1 MHPEPKDHKF
11 LAMVT
16 QISIVFFLLF
26 LLPEAYFSSLN
37 SLLILLAKDLL
48 INRTSEKQLLALFYL
63 PTLHLNVILY
73 FKLSLHAPNMTFI

>member
-1 MHPEPKDHKF
+1 MHPEPKHHKF

-37 SLLILLAKDLL
+37 SLLILLAEDLL

-63 PTLHLNVILY
+63 PILHLNVILY
-73 FKLSLHAPNMTFI
+73 FKLSVHAPNMAFI